1 MLLTAIFV
9 TFICVRFPTIVTTL
23 DVIIEEPVTELIVSV
38 DPIRDENPNTLVDI
52 VDAVSDDTTTVL
64 TKMVLTDI
72 LDALSDEKIPLFV
85 VTVDA

>member
-1 MLLTAIFV
+1 M
-9 TFICVRFPTIVTTL
+9 VTTL
-23 DVIIEEPVTELIVSV
+23 DATMEEPVTELIVRV
-38 DPIRDENPNTLVDI
+38 EPISDENPNTLVEI

>member
-1 MLLTAIFV
+1 M
-9 TFICVRFPTIVTTL
+9 TFICVRFPTMVTTL
-23 DVIIEEPVTELIVSV
+23 DATMEEPVTELIVRV
-38 DPIRDENPNTLVDI
+38 EPISDENPNTLVEI